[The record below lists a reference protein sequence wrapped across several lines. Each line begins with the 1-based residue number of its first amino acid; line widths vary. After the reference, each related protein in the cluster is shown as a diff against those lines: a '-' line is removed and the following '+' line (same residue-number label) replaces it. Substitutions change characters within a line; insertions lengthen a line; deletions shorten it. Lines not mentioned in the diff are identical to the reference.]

1 MEEAR
6 TARRAKHRPFRSRRL
21 VPPTAEGRWSL
32 VHAVDTPLPSTTDWA
47 AATAQ
52 QLLTRHGVI
61 TRETVASESIAGG
74 FTAVY
79 DVLKAMEDAGR
90 IRRGYFVAGL
100 GAAQFAMPAALDRL
114 RSFRDT
120 PDDMR
125 TVVLAATDPA
135 NPYGSIVKWPAIAS
149 APGVDESARGPTRSV
164 GARTILVD
172 GAAAGYLRRGEREL
186 LLFMPEAEPTRSKVV
201 RQVARALMSFAATGP
216 EGRRGML
223 LAEING
229 VPATTHIAAR
239 LFMDE
244 GFASTAMG
252 LQARTERLRPHG
264 FAPAGIDIAEAA
276 DGGTMMAA
284 NDNRT
289 SSPPRN
295 EDADMERERVR
306 SSNDRNPTPEREGI
320 ESERRRSDDD
330 AAKGMGADVDPDSAE
345 SENDRDDM
353 ITE

>member
-1 MEEAR
+1 
-6 TARRAKHRPFRSRRL
+6 
-21 VPPTAEGRWSL
+21 V
-32 VHAVDTPLPSTTDWA
+32 
-47 AATAQ
+47 
-52 QLLTRHGVI
+52 
-61 TRETVASESIAGG
+61 
-74 FTAVY
+74 
-79 DVLKAMEDAGR
+79 
-90 IRRGYFVAGL
+90 
-100 GAAQFAMPAALDRL
+100 
-114 RSFRDT
+114 
-120 PDDMR
+120 
-125 TVVLAATDPA
+125 
-135 NPYGSIVKWPAIAS
+135 
-149 APGVDESARGPTRSV
+149 
-164 GARTILVD
+164 VD

-186 LLFMPEAEPTRSKVV
+186 LLFMPEAEPARSKVV
-201 RQVARALMSFAATGP
+201 REVARALMSFAATAP

-229 VPATTHIAAR
+229 APATTHIAAR
-239 LFMDE
+239 LFTDE

-276 DGGTMMAA
+276 DGGTMMAD

-295 EDADMERERVR
+295 QDADMGRAPVR

-330 AAKGMGADVDPDSAE
+330 AAKGMGDDVDPDSAE